1 MLEVIHDL
9 AAASGKLDAALF
21 AAMVLH
27 EDPNA
32 YARVV
37 GRPASAEA
45 RALADCQSGRHF
57 FPKIDRGRLTGIPV

>member
-1 MLEVIHDL
+1 VLEVLHDL
-9 AAASGKLDAALF
+9 ARASGKLDAALF

-37 GRPASAEA
+37 GRPASEDA
-45 RALADCQSGRHF
+45 RAFAARSARRAKAVMAREGSS
-57 FPKIDRGRLTGIPV
+57 